1 MLVQIDYEL
10 SFAAPFH
17 LGTGIS
23 TNLLDRTVVRDT
35 DKYLYVPASTFKGVL
50 REHCEHLLRFYT
62 PAEPESVASP
72 HDADA
77 VLVELGGASTL
88 ISRIFGSQIHP
99 GGLRFD
105 NARQEDTAGRMYK
118 NIQTSV
124 LTQVRIDRVTRT
136 AANEALYTSEFGA
149 PFLTFR
155 GTIKG
160 QLDCVPID
168 DDDLAILAAD
178 NKGEVHILRPTYS
191 LLLLLAGLF
200 MIERIGGNKSTGKG
214 QCRCTI
220 EQVLLDRHTCTEE
233 EWRPWIEHLHL
244 VSNYAQTEKGGQR

>member
-23 TNLLDRTVVRDT
+23 TNVLDRTVIRDAG
-35 DKYLYVPASTFKGVL
+35 KYLYVPASTFKGVL

-62 PAEPESVASP
+62 PNEPESIASP
-72 HDADA
+72 HDANA
-77 VLVELGGASTL
+77 ALTELGGASTL

-105 NARQEDTAGRMYK
+105 NARQEETTRRMYEK
-118 NIQTSV
+118 MQTSV

-136 AANEALYTSEFGA
+136 AANEALYISEFGA
-149 PFLTFR
+149 PFLTFK
-155 GTIKG
+155 GAIKG
-160 QLDCVPID
+160 QIDCEPID
-168 DDDLAILAAD
+168 DLAVLVED
-178 NKGEVHILRPTYS
+178 KGEVHILTPTYS

-200 MIERIGGNKSTGKG
+200 MIERLGGNKSTGKG

-220 EQVLLDRHTCTEE
+220 EQVLLNRHKCTEE
-233 EWRPWIEHLHL
+233 EWRPWIEHLDI

>member
-23 TNLLDRTVVRDT
+23 TNLLDRTVVRDA
-35 DKYLYVPASTFKGVL
+35 DQYLYVPASTFKGVL
-50 REHCEHLLRFYT
+50 REHCERLLRFYT
-62 PAEPESVASP
+62 PTEPESVASP
-72 HDADA
+72 HDANA
-77 VLVELGGASTL
+77 VLAELGGASTL

-105 NARQEDTAGRMYK
+105 NARQEDTASRMYNK
-118 NIQTSV
+118 IQTSV

-168 DDDLAILAAD
+168 DLAILVVD
-178 NKGEVHILRPTYS
+178 DKEEVHIVTPTYS

-220 EQVLLDRHTCTEE
+220 EQMLLDRCKCTEE

-244 VSNYAQTEKGGQR
+244 VSNYAQAEKGRQQ